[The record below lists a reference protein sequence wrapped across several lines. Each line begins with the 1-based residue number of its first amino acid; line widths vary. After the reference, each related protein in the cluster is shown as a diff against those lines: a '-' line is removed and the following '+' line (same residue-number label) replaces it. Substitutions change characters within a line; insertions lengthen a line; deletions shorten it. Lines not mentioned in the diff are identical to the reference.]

1 MFVLLHI
8 LRTLAQVY
16 DFGFVEQA
24 EVKGGIDETDYIALF
39 GEGTNLG
46 NKLIS
51 MFRKITCI
59 GL

>member
-1 MFVLLHI
+1 M
-8 LRTLAQVY
+8 R
-16 DFGFVEQA
+16 
-24 EVKGGIDETDYIALF
+24 GGTDKTDDIALF